1 MAGIVSGFLPIV
13 QGWVFILAG
22 LTVMAPES
30 HCARR
35 LLHWAKEKFR
45 VHSKKD
51 AGDGTGPGRCA
62 QSMTTSDPG
71 PSVPPGTYGGGG
83 SLQG

>member
-35 LLHWAKEKFR
+35 LLAWAKEKVG
-45 VHSKKD
+45 VHSKKSAGGD
-51 AGDGTGPGRCA
+51 AGPGRRA
-62 QSMTTSDPG
+62 GSLTGSDQAPPTSL
-71 PSVPPGTYGGGG
+71 GGGPLAG
-83 SLQG
+83 

>member
-30 HCARR
+30 HYARQ
-35 LLHWAKEKFR
+35 LLHWAKEKFG

-51 AGDGTGPGRCA
+51 PGSGAGRARCA
-62 QSMTTSDPG
+62 QSMRPSDSG
-71 PSVPPGTYGGGG
+71 PRVPPGTYGGGG
-83 SLQG
+83 PLQG